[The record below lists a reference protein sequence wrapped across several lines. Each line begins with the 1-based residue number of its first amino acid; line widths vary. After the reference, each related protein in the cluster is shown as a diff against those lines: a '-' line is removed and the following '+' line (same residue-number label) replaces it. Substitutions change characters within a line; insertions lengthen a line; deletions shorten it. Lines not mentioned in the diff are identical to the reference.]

1 MKWLIISLAILA
13 VLAALGTIYV
23 YGRFGR
29 HLYGQ
34 PAKAIEPVE
43 GQTEIDRESVPLLTG
58 KDGQSAVTL
67 VSDNLD
73 AFSVRAISARKAGR
87 SLDLQYYYWR
97 RDLTGRLLAG
107 EVLAAADRGV
117 KVRLLLD
124 DINAGLHD
132 RFCLALDA
140 HENIQVRLFNPSRA
154 RNDRFRR
161 GLEMMLRPLRAT
173 RRMHNKTWIA
183 DGRVVIAGGRNIGD
197 AYFDAAEQAN
207 FRDLDM
213 WMLGPI
219 AQEAA
224 SVFDDYW
231 NSSMVLPIGSLRT
244 PHRHYLPRLRR
255 KLAKLARGKGGRH
268 YLGHVEQAAA
278 EPGLFHGN
286 GELRFT
292 GDITIKADPPE
303 KAHLERRQN
312 WLMQELLPHI
322 TAAGQSVKI
331 ISPYFIPGAD
341 GVKALGGLV
350 EKGVDVAILTNSLAA
365 TDVAAVHG
373 AYANYRRKL
382 VAAGVTLY
390 ELKAVQEATETQR
403 ISLFGSRGA
412 SLHTKA
418 FTIDGKGA
426 FVGSMNFDPR
436 SASLNTEMGVLFTCP
451 SLVADVDAIF
461 ALETHPGTSF
471 RLSLEKGKLCWNDEA
486 QHCSRML
493 EREPDAGFW
502 RRVTAAII
510 GYLPIE
516 SQL

>member
-1 MKWLIISLAILA
+1 MEWLYTPLAALAALA
-13 VLAALGTIYV
+13 VLGTIYV

-29 HLYGQ
+29 HLYGR
-34 PAKAIEPVE
+34 PATALPPVE
-43 GQTEIDRESVPLLTG
+43 DETEIDRAAAPLLAG
-58 KDGQSAVTL
+58 RNGQSAATL
-67 VSDNLD
+67 VADNMD
-73 AFSVRAISARKAGR
+73 AFAVRAMSARMAGR

-97 RDLTGRLLAG
+97 RDLTGRLLAR

-124 DINAGLHD
+124 DINAGVHD

-140 HENIQVRLFNPSRA
+140 HENIEVRLFNPSRA
-154 RNDRFRR
+154 RTDRFRR

-173 RRMHNKTWIA
+173 RRMHNKAWIA

-213 WMLGPI
+213 WMLGPV
-219 AQEAA
+219 ALEAA
-224 SVFDDYW
+224 RIFDAYW
-231 NSSMVLPIGSLRT
+231 NSAMVLPIGSLRT
-244 PHRHYLPRLRR
+244 PRRHFLPRLRR
-255 KLAKLARGKGGRH
+255 RLKALARTRGGRH
-268 YLGHVEQAAA
+268 YLSHVDRVGER
-278 EPGLFHGN
+278 PGLFHG
-286 GELRFT
+286 EAALRFT
-292 GDITIKADPPE
+292 GDIAIKADPPE

-322 TAAGQSVKI
+322 DRAEKSVRI
-331 ISPYFIPGAD
+331 ISPYFIPGSA
-341 GVKALGGLV
+341 GVKALSALTA
-350 EKGVDVAILTNSLAA
+350 KNVAVAVLTNSLAA

-373 AYANYRRKL
+373 AYANYRKPL
-382 VAAGVTLY
+382 VAAGVVLY

-403 ISLFGSRGA
+403 LSLFGSRGA

-418 FTIDGKGA
+418 FTIDGTGA

-461 ALETHPGTSF
+461 DLETHPASAF
-471 RLSLEKGKLCWNDEA
+471 RLSLEKGRLLWSEEA
-486 QHCSRML
+486 GHAVHVRT
-493 EREPDAGFW
+493 REPEAGFW
-502 RRVTAAII
+502 RRVTAGII
-510 GYLPIE
+510 GWLPIE